1 MREKQFTMKNS
12 TQAAGFT
19 IIELLVVIAIL
30 TLLMAM
36 VVTKVGDIIENAKET
51 DCRNNLKQ
59 LHTAFISY
67 TINNGGNYP
76 IRFADEYYDEPERI
90 FNWHNGW
97 VAWANSDMD
106 MKKIDALWPNI
117 ESQSDKLRDDLG
129 TGSVAKFGVEKGDL
143 FQYMNKSFKH
153 YVCPVMAAKKKD
165 AKVSVYRTYAMGNR
179 FLRHTRV
186 SDNLNGAKTL
196 VFTEVVP
203 TSTEGESEKR
213 EKLTLT
219 PNFKT
224 TRNKEPGRR
233 QGDCCISPK
242 DDTGGEEFI
251 AYDVYGTTLADDEK
265 YGIHSAPGGR
275 KASLAV
281 FLDGHIE
288 KVFSRTPN
296 KKLNTA
302 YYYVKGHDPYLED

>member
-1 MREKQFTMKNS
+1 
-12 TQAAGFT
+12 
-19 IIELLVVIAIL
+19 
-30 TLLMAM
+30 
-36 VVTKVGDIIENAKET
+36 
-51 DCRNNLKQ
+51 
-59 LHTAFISY
+59 
-67 TINNGGNYP
+67 
-76 IRFADEYYDEPERI
+76 
-90 FNWHNGW
+90 
-97 VAWANSDMD
+97 
-106 MKKIDALWPNI
+106 
-117 ESQSDKLRDDLG
+117 
-129 TGSVAKFGVEKGDL
+129 
-143 FQYMNKSFKH
+143 
-153 YVCPVMAAKKKD
+153 
-165 AKVSVYRTYAMGNR
+165 MGNR
-179 FLRHTRV
+179 FWGHTRV

-251 AYDVYGTTLADDEK
+251 AYDVYGNTLADDEK